1 MAYIIKKYV
10 QCEGKEVNCVRLEM
24 YYYLGGINYF
34 TYKNERR
41 GYYVS
46 VSPLM
51 KKGNCE
57 TYIGFTGRKM
67 LVLEC
72 KRQSK
77 KLAELA
83 ATHFAEA
90 VFTLLN
96 AIKSEGT
103 VTEVNHEEMD
113 KALDEYLPF

>member
-1 MAYIIKKYV
+1 MEYIIKKYV
-10 QCEGKEVNCVRLEM
+10 RCEGKEVNYISLEM
-24 YYYLGGINYF
+24 YYSLGGINYF
-34 TYKNERR
+34 TYKTERR

-46 VSPLM
+46 VTPLM
-51 KKGNCE
+51 RTSHYE
-57 TYIGFTGRKM
+57 SYIGFSGHKM

-77 KLAELA
+77 KLAEVA

-90 VFTLLN
+90 VFALLN

-103 VTEVNHEEMD
+103 ITEVNHEEMD